1 LKPQDSYSPNTL
13 ASSLAAAIAVPA
25 LFVSPYVAAQSA
37 DAGVTQLSPV
47 RVEGEG
53 SSYQTS
59 TAQSPKM
66 TAPLL
71 DTPRTVQVVPKQV
84 IQDQAASTLQD
95 VLRNSPGI
103 TFGAG
108 EGGRPGGD
116 LPIIR
121 GQNSAGS
128 IFLDGVRD
136 ASTQVR
142 DTFNLEQ
149 VEVIKGPDS
158 VYSGRGGAGGSINMV
173 SKAPKATDFTEAT
186 AQIGTDSNYR
196 ATIDS
201 NWRLADKAAFRLN
214 VMGNKGDVP
223 GRDNAVNFE
232 RWGVAP
238 SLMLGVGTPTRIT
251 LSYYHYQD
259 DSMPDY
265 SIPYDPKTGQPVTE
279 TRGVSRKTFYGLKD
293 RDFMK
298 TRDDVATVDF
308 QHDFSDKLQLRNVL
322 RYGRGTTDFAATN
335 PDDSKGNVP
344 NGLVYR
350 ALKSGYYVTKTF
362 ANQTDL
368 TGEFQTGSLKHTF
381 DLGFEYSNVKQ
392 DKDSYTESGV
402 PAGTGGCVTGTDAKN
417 NPIYANPALCAP
429 LWNPD
434 PGTSYPGTLTRNGNP
449 ARYNTDTVAL
459 YGFDTIKFNEQWQA
473 SVGLRW
479 DNYRTSGS
487 NIAKGRSDPA
497 STPAFYSTS
506 REDNLFNYQLGLAY
520 KPLPNGTI
528 YATYGTSSTPSAL
541 AGSAISD
548 AVSVTNQSLEPEKS
562 RSVELGTKWQVFDDR
577 LTLSGAVFQDIRKNT
592 SVAVSATEV
601 AQVGE
606 AKVRGI
612 ELGFSGS
619 ITPKW
624 NVFGGYTFMNS
635 EMTKGAYNSGAVGQ
649 DLPNTPRN
657 AFSLWTTYKVLP
669 KLTVGGGAYY
679 VDKVYGNSDATKN
692 ADGTPKARWVPSYW
706 RFDAMA
712 AYEFNDHI
720 SAQLNVLNLFDE
732 TYYTKAYAA
741 HYAALGTGRAALLS
755 LKVRY

>member
-1 LKPQDSYSPNTL
+1 MKPQDSYSPNTL

>member
-1 LKPQDSYSPNTL
+1 MKPQDSYSLNTL
-13 ASSLAAAIAVPA
+13 TTSLAAAIAVPA
-25 LFVSPYVAAQSA
+25 LFISPYAAAQSA
-37 DAGVTQLSPV
+37 DGVTQLSPV

-53 SSYQTS
+53 SSYQT
-59 TAQSPKM
+59 TTVPSPKM

-84 IQDQAASTLQD
+84 IQDQSASTLQD

-128 IFLDGVRD
+128 IFLDGIRD
-136 ASTQVR
+136 SSAQVR
-142 DTFNLEQ
+142 DTFNLEE

-158 VYSGRGGAGGSINMV
+158 VYSGRGGAGGSINMI
-173 SKAPKATDFTEAT
+173 SKKPRAEDFTEGT
-186 AQIGTDSNYR
+186 IQIGTDNNYR
-196 ATIDS
+196 ATIDG
-201 NWRLADKAAFRLN
+201 NWRLDEKAAFRLN

-223 GRDNAVNFE
+223 GRDNAVDFE

-238 SLMLGVGTPTRIT
+238 SLTLGVGTPTRIT

-279 TRGVSRKTFYGLKD
+279 TMGVSRKSFYGLNG

-298 TRDDVATVDF
+298 TRDDVASIDF

-368 TGEFQTGSLKHTF
+368 TGEFETGSLKHSF
-381 DLGFEYSNVKQ
+381 DLGFEYSNIKQ
-392 DKDSYTESGV
+392 DKDGYTESGI
-402 PAGTGGCVTGTDAKN
+402 PAGTNCTGVSAM
-417 NPIYANPALCAP
+417 CAS
-429 LWNPD
+429 LWDPD
-434 PGTSYPGTLTRNGNP
+434 PGVSYPGHLQRNDNP

-459 YGFDTIKFNEQWQA
+459 YGFDTIKFNDQWQA
-473 SVGLRW
+473 SLGLRW

-487 NIAKGRSDPA
+487 NIARGRNDPA
-497 STPAFYSTS
+497 SAPAIYSTS
-506 REDNLFNYQLGLAY
+506 REDNLFNYQVGVAY
-520 KPLPNGTI
+520 KPVPNGTI
-528 YATYGTSSTPSAL
+528 YATYGTSSTPSAI
-541 AGSAISD
+541 ASSAISD
-548 AVSVTNQSLEPEKS
+548 AASLTSESLEPEKS
-562 RSVELGTKWQVFDDR
+562 RTVELGTKWQVFDDR
-577 LTLSGAVFQDIRKNT
+577 LTLSAAAFQDIRKNT
-592 SVAVSATEV
+592 SVAVSATETE
-601 AQVGE
+601 QVGK

-619 ITPKW
+619 ITPRW
-624 NVFGGYTFMNS
+624 NVFGGYTFMDS
-635 EMTKGAYNSGAVGQ
+635 ELTEGAYNSGAVGQ

-679 VDKVYGNSDATKN
+679 VDKVYGNSDSSKN

-712 AYEFNDHI
+712 AYEFNEHF
-720 SAQLNVLNLFDE
+720 SAQLNVLNIFDE

-755 LKVRY
+755 LRMRY